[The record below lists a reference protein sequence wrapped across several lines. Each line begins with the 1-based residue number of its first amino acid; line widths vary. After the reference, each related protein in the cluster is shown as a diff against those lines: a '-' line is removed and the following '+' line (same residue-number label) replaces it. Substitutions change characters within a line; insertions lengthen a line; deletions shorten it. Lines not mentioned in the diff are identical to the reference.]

1 MRFMHISDLHIGKKL
16 KEASLEEDQR
26 FILDQIVQIARDEM
40 PDGILIA
47 GDVYDTTTPTADA
60 VTMLDSFLTD
70 LTSLGMP
77 VFMISGNHDSP
88 ERLGFGSAMFERNE
102 LYISGVYS
110 GSADVHT
117 VRKDGEEVDVCLL
130 PFIKPAVARR
140 AHPEDRIESYGDA
153 VRSAIAH
160 TDLPEGRRR
169 ILVTH
174 QFVVSGGDSPKTS
187 ESESVFVGGTE
198 SVDASLFDQFDYV
211 ALGHIHKSQ
220 SIGRETIR
228 YCGTPLKYSKSEVND
243 TKTVTFVDI
252 GDEVTISE
260 VELKPLRDI
269 RVLSGPLDKI
279 IEAGKADEGSDDYV
293 YVELERD
300 EIDALPRLREVY
312 PNVMSV
318 EIIGRRTEW
327 ESVPEGDASD
337 WSLDPVK
344 AFADFFMRK
353 KGKELTESQL
363 RIVKDCFEDGVV
375 E

>member
-26 FILDQIVQIARDEM
+26 FILNQIVDIARERM

-70 LTSLGMP
+70 LTSLGIP

-110 GSADVHT
+110 GGLDVHP
-117 VRKDGEEVDVCLL
+117 VSKDGQVVDVCLL

-140 AHPEDRIESYGDA
+140 AHPEDRIENYNDA

-160 TDLPEGRRR
+160 TDLPEGRKR

-174 QFVVSGGDSPKTS
+174 QFVVNGGDSPMTS

-198 SVDASLFDQFDYV
+198 SVDVSLFDQFDYV
-211 ALGHIHKSQ
+211 ALGHIHKPQ
-220 SIGRETIR
+220 YVGRETVR
-228 YCGTPLKYSKSEVND
+228 YCGTPLKYSLSEKDDEKS
-243 TKTVTFVDI
+243 VTFVDV
-252 GDEVTISE
+252 GDTVSITT
-260 VELKPLRDI
+260 VPLEPKRDVRLI
-269 RVLSGPLDKI
+269 RGPLDGI
-279 IEAGKADEGSDDYV
+279 VEAGKKDDRRDDFV

-318 EIIGRRTEW
+318 SVVGRRTEW
-327 ESVPEGDASD
+327 ESSPEGDLSD
-337 WSLDPVK
+337 WTLDPVK
-344 AFADFFMRK
+344 AFADFFMK
-353 KGKELTESQL
+353 KNGKELTESQL
-363 RIVKDCFEDGVV
+363 RIVKDCFDQGAV

>member
-26 FILDQIVQIARDEM
+26 FILNQIVDIARERM

-70 LTSLGMP
+70 LTSLGIP

-110 GSADVHT
+110 GGLDVHP
-117 VRKDGEEVDVCLL
+117 VSKDGQVVDVCLL

-140 AHPEDRIESYGDA
+140 AHPEDRIENYNDA
-153 VRSAIAH
+153 VYSAIAH
-160 TDLPEGRRR
+160 TDLPEGRKR

-174 QFVVSGGDSPKTS
+174 QFVVNGGDSPMTS

-198 SVDASLFDQFDYV
+198 SVDVSLFDQFDYV
-211 ALGHIHKSQ
+211 ALGHIHKPQ
-220 SIGRETIR
+220 YVGRETVR
-228 YCGTPLKYSKSEVND
+228 YCGTPLKYSLSEKDDEKS
-243 TKTVTFVDI
+243 VTFVDV
-252 GDEVTISE
+252 GDTVSITT
-260 VELKPLRDI
+260 VPLKPKRDVRLI
-269 RVLSGPLDKI
+269 RGPLDGI
-279 IEAGKADEGSDDYV
+279 VEAGKKDDRRDDFV

-318 EIIGRRTEW
+318 SVVGRRTEW
-327 ESVPEGDASD
+327 ESAPEGDLSD
-337 WSLDPVK
+337 WTLDPVK
-344 AFADFFMRK
+344 AFADFFMK
-353 KGKELTESQL
+353 KNGKELTESQL
-363 RIVKDCFEDGVV
+363 RIVKDCFDQGAV

>member
-26 FILDQIVQIARDEM
+26 FILNQIVDIAREEM

-110 GSADVHT
+110 GSIDVHT

-140 AHPEDRIESYGDA
+140 AHPEDKIENYNDA

-187 ESESVFVGGTE
+187 DSESVFVGGTE

-211 ALGHIHKSQ
+211 ALGHIHRPQ
-220 SIGRETIR
+220 YVGRETIR
-228 YCGTPLKYSKSEVND
+228 YCGTPLKYSLSERDDEKS
-243 TKTVTFVDI
+243 VTFVDI
-252 GDEVTISE
+252 GDTVSITAVPLE
-260 VELKPLRDI
+260 PLRDVRFI
-269 RVLSGPLDKI
+269 RGPLDAI
-279 IEAGKADEGSDDYV
+279 IEEGKKDDRRDDFI

-318 EIIGRRTEW
+318 EVAGRRTEW
-327 ESVPEGDASD
+327 ESVPEGDPSD
-337 WSLDPVK
+337 WTLDPVK

-363 RIVKDCFEDGVV
+363 RIVKDCFDEGAV

>member
-26 FILDQIVQIARDEM
+26 FILNEIVDIARERM

-47 GDVYDTTTPTADA
+47 GDVYDTTMPTADA

-70 LTSLGMP
+70 LTSLGIP

-110 GSADVHT
+110 GGLDVHP
-117 VRKDGEEVDVCLL
+117 VSKDGQVVDVCLL

-140 AHPEDRIESYGDA
+140 AHPEDRIENYNDA

-160 TDLPEGRRR
+160 TDLPEGRKR

-174 QFVVSGGDSPKTS
+174 QFVVNGGDSPMTS

-198 SVDASLFDQFDYV
+198 SVDVSLFDQFDYV
-211 ALGHIHKSQ
+211 ALGHIHKPQ
-220 SIGRETIR
+220 YVGRETVR
-228 YCGTPLKYSKSEVND
+228 YCGTPLKYSLSEKDDEKS
-243 TKTVTFVDI
+243 VTFVDV
-252 GDEVTISE
+252 GDTVSITT
-260 VELKPLRDI
+260 VPLEPKRDVRLI
-269 RVLSGPLDKI
+269 RGPLDGI
-279 IEAGKADEGSDDYV
+279 VEAGKKDDRRDDFV

-318 EIIGRRTEW
+318 SVVGRRTEW
-327 ESVPEGDASD
+327 ESAPEGDLSD
-337 WSLDPVK
+337 WTLDPVK
-344 AFADFFMRK
+344 AFADFFMK
-353 KGKELTESQL
+353 KNGKELTESQL
-363 RIVKDCFEDGVV
+363 RIVKDCFDQGAV